1 MKKWSLLLF
10 FLFSISLLRAQVGV
24 GLVYASDL
32 YLRYVNPVEAGV
44 DAKRSS
50 GAAISSI
57 ALGPKIWFGG
67 NSFSFSLEGQAN
79 FAPLAFSV
87 AEYKGLGA
95 VSFPLMGKFNF
106 GAASGFNEDKLFGW
120 SIGGG
125 IQYNK
130 TELFG
135 LTDKFED
142 IERNFFPTYVGESS
156 INVGI
161 AGFDFGFYIRLG
173 FGEDRARSF
182 NMGYSLNFNFGQMSR
197 MGRRLGRKEKE
208 ETISL

>member
-1 MKKWSLLLF
+1 MRKWLPVLLLF
-10 FLFSISLLRAQVGV
+10 VAINAAHTQVGL

-32 YLRYVNPVEAGV
+32 YQRYVNPVEAGV
-44 DAKRSS
+44 DAKRSA
-50 GAAISSI
+50 GAAVSSI
-57 ALGPKIWFGG
+57 ALGPKLWVGG

-79 FAPLAFSV
+79 FAPLAFNV

-95 VSFPLMGKFNF
+95 VAFPLMGKFNF

-125 IQYNK
+125 IQYNR

-135 LTDKFED
+135 LTEKFD
-142 IERNFFPTYVGESS
+142 HIERSFFPTYVGESS

-161 AGFDFGFYIRLG
+161 AGFDLALYVRLG
-173 FGEDRARSF
+173 FGEEKARSF
-182 NMGYSLNFNFGQMSR
+182 NIGYSMNFNFGQMVK
-197 MGRRLGRKEKE
+197 MGKRINNDGESK
-208 ETISL
+208 TISL